1 MIDTKR
7 KKRTLIDKGLLRVL
21 IWMYLQTNIRKIK
34 MISKEKRRTVEE
46 IARLSHKIVYLLSE
60 LEKRNTE
67 ISKDVIERMI
77 DRTDEELSD
86 LLQQTCTDMLWR
98 VR

>member
-1 MIDTKR
+1 
-7 KKRTLIDKGLLRVL
+7 
-21 IWMYLQTNIRKIK
+21 